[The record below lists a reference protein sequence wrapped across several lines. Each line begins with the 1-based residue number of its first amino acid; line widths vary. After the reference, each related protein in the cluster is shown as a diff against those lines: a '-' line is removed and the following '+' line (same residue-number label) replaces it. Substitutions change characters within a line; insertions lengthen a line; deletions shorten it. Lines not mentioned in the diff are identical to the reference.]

1 MGTAKIIDGRKIAS
15 DIKEKIRKEVD
26 SLVSEGKRRPRLN
39 VILVG
44 NDPASVTY
52 TSGKVKDAAES
63 GIDGRLI
70 HFDETVSEAELLQT
84 VLEMNNDPEVDGILV
99 QLPLP
104 DHIDKGLILNN
115 INPTKDVDGFHPANV
130 AALWLKQEGVIP
142 CTPIGILRILESI
155 GMDPRGKRAVVV
167 GRSNIVGLPVAKLL
181 LDQNVTLT
189 IAHSNSVNLGDITRD
204 AELLISAVGKPG
216 LITADMVKPGA
227 VVIDIGITRN
237 EKTGKLEGDADFEG
251 CREVA
256 SAITPVPGGV
266 GPLTKACLLENT
278 MECYKKN
285 IEKRREK

>member
-1 MGTAKIIDGRKIAS
+1 MVNAKIIDGRKIAS
-15 DIKEKIRKEVD
+15 DIKTKIRNEVET
-26 SLVSEGKRRPRLN
+26 LVSEGKRRPRLN

-44 NDPASVTY
+44 DDPASVTY
-52 TSGKVKDAAES
+52 TSGKVKDAGEA
-63 GIDGRLI
+63 GIDGRLF
-70 HFDETVSEAELLQT
+70 HFEEKVSEEELLQT
-84 VLEMNNDPEVDGILV
+84 VMEMNEDPEVDGILV

-115 INPTKDVDGFHPANV
+115 INPAKDVDGFHPANV

-189 IAHSNSVNLGDITRD
+189 IAHSNSINLGEITRD

-237 EKTGKLEGDADFEG
+237 PETGKLEGDVDFEG

-278 MECYKKN
+278 LECYKKN
-285 IEKRREK
+285 IGK

>member
-15 DIKEKIRKEVD
+15 DIKEKIRKEVE
-26 SLVSEGKRRPRLN
+26 SLVSEGKRPPRLN

-52 TSGKVKDAAES
+52 TSGKVKDAGES

-70 HFDETVSEAELLQT
+70 HFDESVSEAELLQT
-84 VLEMNNDPEVDGILV
+84 VLEMNEDPEVDGILV

-104 DHIDKGLILNN
+104 EHIDKGVILNN
-115 INPTKDVDGFHPANV
+115 INPAKDVDGFHPANV

-181 LDQNVTLT
+181 LDLNVTLT
-189 IAHSNSVNLGDITRD
+189 IAHSNSVNLGEITRD

-216 LITADMVKPGA
+216 LITPDMVKPGA

-237 EKTGKLEGDADFEG
+237 PETGKLEGDVDFEG
-251 CREVA
+251 CREIA

-278 MECYKKN
+278 LECYKKN
-285 IEKRREK
+285 IEK